1 MSFVVDA
8 SIALAWFLPDEA
20 SSSAHLLL
28 DRIVLESACA
38 PAIWPLEI
46 TNALLVAEQRKRISG
61 AERASFL
68 DLLAALP
75 VSVDQPAAL
84 VDLPAIST
92 IAREHALSA
101 YDACYLHLAQSRR
114 IPLATFDPPLR
125 AAAPR
130 SGVATLP

>member
-20 SSSAHLLL
+20 SSSAHVLL
-28 DRIVLESACA
+28 DRIVVESASA

-46 TNALLVAEQRKRISG
+46 ANALLVAERRKRISG

-75 VSVDQPAAL
+75 VSVDQPTAL
-84 VDLPAIST
+84 VDLPEIST

-101 YDACYLHLAQSRR
+101 YDACYLHLAQSRQ
-114 IPLATFDPPLR
+114 IPLATFDQPLR
-125 AAAPR
+125 AAAAR